1 MQQFQGLPPNSTE
14 NQKDGKSMSNNQIL
28 ESFTSLTKN
37 LLQKLHKKSEPG
49 DEDGGICLHRLHIS
63 IPLFY

>member
-1 MQQFQGLPPNSTE
+1 MQAMQANAVAAQQFQGLPPNSTE

-37 LLQKLHKKSEPG
+37 LLQKLHKKSEPQN
-49 DEDGGICLHRLHIS
+49 LHL
-63 IPLFY
+63 